1 MKKFESIIPILLAMT
16 TLIAFCSLSSAQTY
30 PTKPIR
36 MIVPSPIGGAAEL
49 LIRPIAERM
58 AEKLGQ
64 PVVLDFRPGAGL
76 TIGTAIAAKANPDGY
91 TLLEGIISPLA
102 INVTLYKLPYDPVK
116 DFAPISLIA
125 RLPAVLVLHPSIP
138 ARNLK
143 ELIALAKKHPGKL
156 TYGSAGI
163 GTSGNLFAELFK
175 IRAGVNILH
184 VPYKGGGPAI
194 IALLSGEISMEIS
207 GTAGSMA
214 HIKSGRFRALAVTGA
229 KRTPVLPDVPTMIES
244 GVAVEGTAWY
254 SVVAPAGTPT
264 LIVNQLRDA
273 VIYAVESPRVRQLLL
288 DQGAVPETSTPEELR
303 DLISSEIVKW
313 AEVIRLSGI
322 KSE

>member
-1 MKKFESIIPILLAMT
+1 MKKIESITHILLAIT
-16 TLIAFCSLSSAQTY
+16 ALIAFCSLSSAQTY
-30 PTKPIR
+30 PNKPIR
-36 MIVPSPIGGAAEL
+36 MIVPNPIGGAAEFI
-49 LIRPIAERM
+49 IRPIAEKM
-58 AEKLGQ
+58 TEKLGQ

-76 TIGTAIAAKANPDGY
+76 TIGTAIAAKSNPDGY

-102 INVTLYKLPYDPVK
+102 INVTLYKLTYDPMK

-143 ELIALAKKHPGKL
+143 ELIALAKKHPGEM

-163 GTSGNLFAELFK
+163 GTSGNLFGELFK
-175 IRAGVNILH
+175 IKAGVKILH

-194 IALLSGEISMEIS
+194 IGLLSGETSMEIS
-207 GTAGSMA
+207 GTAGSMG
-214 HIKSGRFRALAVTGA
+214 HIKSGRLRAIAVTGA

-244 GVAVEGTAWY
+244 GIPVEGTAWY

>member
-1 MKKFESIIPILLAMT
+1 MKNFKSTTHILLAIT
-16 TLIAFCSLSSAQTY
+16 TLIAFCSLSSAQTF

-36 MIVPSPIGGAAEL
+36 MIVPSPPGGGAEFI
-49 LIRPIAERM
+49 IRPIAEKM

-64 PVVLDFRPGAGL
+64 PIVLDFRPGAGL

-116 DFAPISLIA
+116 DFTPISLIA

-138 ARNLK
+138 AQNLK

-207 GTAGSMA
+207 GTAGSIQ
-214 HIKSGRFRALAVTGA
+214 HIKSGRFRAIAVTGA
-229 KRTPVLPDVPTMIES
+229 KRSPVLPDVPTMIES
-244 GVAVEGTAWY
+244 GIPVEGTAWY

-273 VIYAVESPRVRQLLL
+273 VIYAVESPRVSQILL

-313 AEVIRLSGI
+313 AEVIKLSGI
-322 KSE
+322 KPQ

>member
-1 MKKFESIIPILLAMT
+1 MKQSRSITHILLATT
-16 TLIAFCSLSSAQTY
+16 TLVAFCSLSSAQTF

-36 MIVPSPIGGAAEL
+36 MIVPSPPGGGAEFI
-49 LIRPIAERM
+49 IRPIAEKM

-102 INVTLYKLPYDPVK
+102 INVTLYNLPYDPVK
-116 DFAPISLIA
+116 DFTPISLIA

-163 GTSGNLFAELFK
+163 GTSGNLFAELLK

-207 GTAGSMA
+207 GTAGSMQ
-214 HIKSGRFRALAVTGA
+214 HIKSGRFRAIAVTGA

-244 GVAVEGTAWY
+244 GIPVEGTAWY

-273 VIYAVESPRVRQLLL
+273 VIYAVESPRVSQLLL
-288 DQGAVPETSTPEELR
+288 QQGAVPETSTPEELR

-313 AEVIRLSGI
+313 AEVIKLSGI
-322 KSE
+322 KPQ

>member
-1 MKKFESIIPILLAMT
+1 MKQSGSITPILLAIT
-16 TLIAFCSLSSAQTY
+16 ALIAFCSLSSAQTY

-244 GVAVEGTAWY
+244 GVPVEGTAWY

>member
-1 MKKFESIIPILLAMT
+1 MKKFKSITHNLLAIT
-16 TLIAFCSLSSAQTY
+16 TLIGFCSLSSAQTY

-49 LIRPIAERM
+49 IIRPIAEKM

-64 PVVLDFRPGAGL
+64 PVVLDFKPGAGL

-138 ARNLK
+138 ARDLK

-163 GTSGNLFAELFK
+163 GTSGNLFGELFK
-175 IRAGVNILH
+175 IKAGVNILH
-184 VPYKGGGPAI
+184 IPYKGGGPAI
-194 IALLSGEISMEIS
+194 LALLSGEISMEIS
-207 GTAGSMA
+207 GTAGSMG
-214 HIKSGRFRALAVTGA
+214 HIKSGRFRAIAVTGA

-244 GVAVEGTAWY
+244 GIPVEGTAWY

-273 VIYAVESPRVRQLLL
+273 VIYAVESPRVSQLLL
-288 DQGAVPETSTPEELR
+288 ERGAVPETSTPEELR

-313 AEVIRLSGI
+313 AEVIQLSGI
-322 KSE
+322 KPQ

>member
-1 MKKFESIIPILLAMT
+1 MFVENQPLRPSI
-16 TLIAFCSLSSAQTY
+16 
-30 PTKPIR
+30 
-36 MIVPSPIGGAAEL
+36 
-49 LIRPIAERM
+49 
-58 AEKLGQ
+58 
-64 PVVLDFRPGAGL
+64 LDFRPGAGL